1 MSYAVVF
8 PGQGAQEVGMGRELY
23 EFCPRAREIFD
34 EADDALGFS
43 LSDVIFNGPEEEL
56 VKTAVAQPAILT
68 VSLAAL
74 ATFEDELERK
84 LEPVCFAGH
93 SLGEYTALA
102 AAGALSLADS
112 VKLVRTRGML
122 MQSAVPLGKGA
133 MSAVLGLDL
142 DAIRAIC
149 QEAAGTEVCTPANV
163 NAPTQIVISGDASA
177 VERAG
182 GLAKE
187 RGASKVVPLK
197 VSAPFHCDLMRP
209 VADQL
214 REEFAALSWSD
225 PSAPVIANVDAGAVR
240 TAQDARRAL
249 YEQTYSPVLWAQD
262 VLAMDELGASLY
274 FEFGPGNVLAGLI
287 KRIVKGRKTCSVS
300 KPQDIAG
307 AIAALGDA

>member
-1 MSYAVVF
+1 MSYAVIF
-8 PGQGAQEVGMGRELY
+8 PGQGAQEVGMGRDLY
-23 EFCPRAREIFD
+23 ESCPRAREIFE
-34 EADDALGFS
+34 EADAALGFS

-56 VKTAVAQPAILT
+56 VKTAMAQPAILT

-74 ATFEDELERK
+74 AAFESELGRK
-84 LEPVCFAGH
+84 LQPVCFAGH

-102 AAGALSLADS
+102 AAGALPLADG
-112 VKLVRTRGML
+112 VKLVHTRGSL

-149 QEAAGTEVCTPANV
+149 EEAAEGEVCTPANV
-163 NAPTQIVISGDASA
+163 NAPTQIVVSGDAGA

-182 GLAKE
+182 ALAKE
-187 RGASKVVPLK
+187 RGASKVIPLK
-197 VSAPFHCDLMRP
+197 VSAPFHCELMRP
-209 VADQL
+209 VAEQL
-214 REEFAALSWSD
+214 REEFAALSWGD

-287 KRIVKGRKTCSVS
+287 KRVVKGRKTCSVGKS
-300 KPQDIAG
+300 QDIAG